1 MTQTSPPLA
10 AGTSDPGVELT
21 GVQAGYGGHPVLR
34 GVDLTVTR
42 GELLVVLGSS
52 GAGKSTL
59 LRVVAG
65 LEPVTQGQIHIA
77 GRDATRLRPGLRN
90 VSMVFQSYA
99 LFPHLTVADNIGFG
113 LAVRD
118 VPKAGIR
125 ERVRAAAEAVG
136 CDHLLT
142 RRPGQLSGGERQRVA
157 LARALV
163 REPDVFLLDEPLSNL
178 DAELR
183 VRTRTELRAL
193 HDRVGATMLH
203 VTHDQTEALVLGDR
217 VAVLRDGRIEQVG
230 TPEEIWRR
238 PATSFVARFVG
249 SPSMNLLP
257 ADGPLPVPGGPRDS
271 AHQVGVRPEAV
282 RLGDPDGV
290 AATVRRVEVVG
301 EDTYVYLAL
310 GGHEVVA
317 RVPTDARPTPGDAV
331 TVTARP
337 ADVHV
342 FEVSTG
348 HRVAAS

>member
-1 MTQTSPPLA
+1 MTDGGPP
-10 AGTSDPGVELT
+10 GIDQPGLELV
-21 GVQAGYGGHPVLR
+21 GVHAGYGDTNVLR
-34 GVDLTVTR
+34 GVDLAVAR
-42 GELLVVLGSS
+42 GELLVVLGRS

-65 LEPVTQGQIHIA
+65 LEPATRGRVRIT
-77 GRDATRLRPGLRN
+77 GRDVTRLRPGRRD

-113 LAVRD
+113 LTVRD
-118 VPKAGIR
+118 VPKAEAR
-125 ERVRAAAEAVG
+125 ERIRKAAEAVG
-136 CDHLLT
+136 CEHLLA

-193 HDRVGATMLH
+193 HDRVGTTMLH

-257 ADGPLPVPGGPRDS
+257 ANGPLPVPGVPPS
-271 AHQVGVRPEAV
+271 ATRQVGVRPEAV
-282 RLGDPDGV
+282 RLDDPQGV
-290 AATVRRVEVVG
+290 MATVERVEVVG
-301 EDTYVYLAL
+301 EDAYLYL
-310 GGHEVVA
+310 RLDGHEIVA
-317 RVPTDARPTPGDAV
+317 RVATVGRPESGALVRV
-331 TVTARP
+331 TVRP
-337 ADVHV
+337 VDAHV
-342 FEVSTG
+342 FEAATG
-348 HRVAAS
+348 QRVTEP